1 MDAKNYLQKVRFA
14 DERISSLI
22 WEALRLR
29 RNVRI
34 LEQSKEAPIG
44 VRLTGILGKLWMT
57 EANLN
62 FEIDTLVDF
71 KNEVR
76 ETIGKL
82 KRPEERL
89 VLRLRYL
96 QDRSWEQ
103 IAGVLETSTKAVED
117 LHRKALLHLDVP
129 ERSVL
134 RRKENLT

>member
-1 MDAKNYLQKVRFA
+1 MDAKIYLQRVRYA

-22 WEALRLR
+22 WETLRLR
-29 RNVRI
+29 RNIRI

-62 FEIDTLVDF
+62 YETDTLVDF

-76 ETIGKL
+76 DVISKV
-82 KRPEERL
+82 KNPQERL

-96 QDRSWEQ
+96 QDMNWKE
-103 IAGVLETSTKAVED
+103 IAGVLETDAKTARGIHE
-117 LHRKALLHLDVP
+117 KALRHVEVP
-129 ERSVL
+129 EHSVV
-134 RRKENLT
+134 RRRENLT